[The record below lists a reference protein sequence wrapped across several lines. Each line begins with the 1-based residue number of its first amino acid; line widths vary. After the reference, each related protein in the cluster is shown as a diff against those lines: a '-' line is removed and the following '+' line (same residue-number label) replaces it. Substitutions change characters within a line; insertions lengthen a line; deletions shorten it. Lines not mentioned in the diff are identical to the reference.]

1 MQIIGLTG
9 GIASGKSTVSKVL
22 GELGAIVIDVDKLA
36 HKAMEPHNP
45 AWTDIVN
52 YFGREILAADMTIDR
67 EKLGQVVFNDPDKLK
82 KLNAITHPR
91 IHELVKQQI
100 HCLRLSQ
107 PDALV
112 FVEVPLLYESNQ
124 EKNYDEVWVVWVDRE
139 TQIKRLMQR
148 NGLDRGLAIKRI
160 ESQMPLDEKAKRA
173 DVVIDNSKGVEETI
187 KVVSQYFAEK
197 FGRKQS

>member
-1 MQIIGLTG
+1 MQLIGLTG

-22 GELGAIVIDVDKLA
+22 RELGAAVIDVDKVA
-36 HKAMEPHNP
+36 HKAMEPHKP

-100 HCLRLSQ
+100 DCLRLSQ
-107 PDALV
+107 PDAIV
-112 FVEVPLLYESNQ
+112 FVEVPLLYEANK

-148 NGLDRGLAIKRI
+148 NGLDRDLAIKRI
-160 ESQMPLDEKAKRA
+160 EAQMSLDEKAKRA